1 MNRPH
6 AWSVRTAD
14 YILQNASPE
23 GYHPRL
29 EKKWAYVTG
38 MTLKAFERVW
48 ELTGDAKY
56 FDFIKLNMSRHIHA
70 DGTIEQYVLEDYN
83 LDNINQ
89 GKLLYLM
96 LRQTGDPCFEKAINL
111 LADQL
116 KGQPR
121 TSDGGFWH
129 KKRYPFQ
136 MWLDG
141 LYMASPFMAEYALVF
156 DRPEWFDV
164 TAHQLLTVER
174 HTRDRNS
181 GLLYHGWDETCEQA
195 WANPSTGKSPHFW
208 SRAMGWYA
216 MALADTLEYFPR
228 DHAMRGQL
236 CGIFERMAG
245 ALVKVQDKESG
256 LWYQVLDQGGR
267 KGNYLEASSSGM
279 FIYALAKGVRLHYLT
294 KGFAS
299 AAKRGYEGMLDR
311 LIELDDEGGVHLTK
325 ICAGAG
331 LGGDPRR
338 DGSYEYYLSE
348 PVVQDSMMGVAP
360 FILASTEIERMDN
373 QS

>member
-1 MNRPH
+1 MSELT
-6 AWSVRTAD
+6 AWSVKTAD
-14 YILQNASPE
+14 EILKEATPE
-23 GYHPRL
+23 GFHPRL
-29 EKKWAYVTG
+29 EKKWAYVSG

-48 ELTGDAKY
+48 ELTGDQKY
-56 FDFIKLNMSRHIHA
+56 LDFIKVNMERHIQG
-70 DGTIEQYVLEDYN
+70 DGSIVRYSLEEYN

-89 GKLLYLM
+89 GKMLFLM
-96 LRQTGDPCFEKAINL
+96 IEQTGKSRYKKAAHL

-141 LYMASPFMAEYALVF
+141 LYMASPFMAAYGKAF
-156 DRPEWFDV
+156 NQPEWFDEA
-164 TAHQLLTVER
+164 AHQLLTVEK
-174 HTRDRNS
+174 HTRDRRT
-181 GLLYHGWDETCEQA
+181 GLLHHGWDESCEQA
-195 WANPSTGKSPHFW
+195 WADPETGKSPHFW

-216 MALADTLEYFPR
+216 MALVDALEYFPR
-228 DHAMRGQL
+228 DHAKRGQL

-245 ALVKVQDKESG
+245 ALVKVQDAETG

-267 KGNYLEASSSGM
+267 EGNYLEASGSGM
-279 FIYALAKGVRLHYLT
+279 FVYALAKGARLGYLSR
-294 KGFAS
+294 GFGG
-299 AAKRGYEGMLDR
+299 AAKKGYQGMLNH
-311 LIELDDEGGVHLTK
+311 LIEQDDEAGGRFHLTQ

-331 LGGDPRR
+331 LGGDPKR

-348 PVVQDSMMGVAP
+348 PVVRDAMMGVAP
-360 FILASTEIERMDN
+360 FILASTERERM
-373 QS
+373 QE